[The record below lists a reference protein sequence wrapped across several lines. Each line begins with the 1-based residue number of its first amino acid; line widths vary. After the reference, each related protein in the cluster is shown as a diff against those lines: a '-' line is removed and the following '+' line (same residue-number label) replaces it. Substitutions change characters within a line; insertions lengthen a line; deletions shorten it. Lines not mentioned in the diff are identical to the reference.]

1 MKLEP
6 ILIHIDNE
14 ALYNEFFT
22 PLFRYLFFR
31 TKDHNIANDLTQTSF
46 LKFLCQ
52 EKKALEKEY
61 AVKLLFTI
69 ARNTLIDYRRV
80 ETKRVHEN
88 IDDIENIRSEIL
100 NPEENA
106 VLEEDKKFV
115 REILHQ
121 LDDLEGEV
129 VSMRLSGEIDYDTI
143 AGALGI
149 SSVNARKIYSR
160 ALKKVGAELKKSNC
174 F

>member
-1 MKLEP
+1 MKLDP
-6 ILIHIDNE
+6 ILMHIDDE
-14 ALYNEFFT
+14 ALYNEFFA

-46 LKFLCQ
+46 LKFLSQ

-80 ETKRVHEN
+80 ETKRIHEN
-88 IDDIENIRSEIL
+88 VDDIENIRSEIL
-100 NPEENA
+100 NPEEDA
-106 VLEEDKKFV
+106 ILEEDKKFV

-129 VSMRLSGEIDYDTI
+129 FSMRLSGEIDYTTI
-143 AGALGI
+143 AATLGI
-149 SSVNARKIYSR
+149 SSVNARTIYSR
-160 ALKKVGAELKKSNC
+160 ALKKVGAELKKSNR

>member
-1 MKLEP
+1 M
-6 ILIHIDNE
+6 HIDDE
-14 ALYNEFFT
+14 ALYNEFFA

-46 LKFLCQ
+46 LKFLSQ

-80 ETKRVHEN
+80 ETKRIHEN
-88 IDDIENIRSEIL
+88 VDDIENIRSEIL
-100 NPEENA
+100 NPEEDA
-106 VLEEDKKFV
+106 ILEEDKKFV

-129 VSMRLSGEIDYDTI
+129 FSMRLSGEIDYTTI
-143 AGALGI
+143 AATLGI
-149 SSVNARKIYSR
+149 SSVNARTIYSR
-160 ALKKVGAELKKSNC
+160 ALKKVGAELKKSNR